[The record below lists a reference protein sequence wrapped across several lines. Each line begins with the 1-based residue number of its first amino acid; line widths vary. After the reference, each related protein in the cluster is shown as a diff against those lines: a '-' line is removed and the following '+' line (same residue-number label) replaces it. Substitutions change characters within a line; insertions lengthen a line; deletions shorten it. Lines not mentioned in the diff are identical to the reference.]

1 MRIAVYS
8 TNVRSTPAG
17 EALRMYLFGV
27 ATSEEVRVLKDYFG
41 KVAEHLRKESAA
53 GSKRAGTSLEFPGN
67 IVHNQKFFVVSFPGI
82 YEVAWKRMTEG
93 AYALWLCCACVFFQG
108 KAGGVNGKHACD
120 DRGCRCNRLAEC
132 APDQARP
139 QIGTTFT
146 DWKGEEKNG
155 DWDGNMPPWGCLWLL
170 LWELN
175 VTICLACKQKP
186 VVVYQTDREFDGV
199 TGTHMGLGNA
209 QCGAGLRSYRM
220 VRGGRGLYGLS
231 ITQKRMHMNAMEK
244 TNFRK
249 RVLNEGDPTPLPA
262 SQAWR
267 GAVPRG

>member
-1 MRIAVYS
+1 MVVCVCPCPYARPYHFSVAAMSIVVNYAS
-8 TNVRSTPAG
+8 GMTAG
-17 EALRMYLFGV
+17 HI
-27 ATSEEVRVLKDYFG
+27 THEETLHFG

-53 GSKRAGTSLEFPGN
+53 GSKRAGTSLEFPGH

-82 YEVAWKRMTEG
+82 YEAAWKRMTEG
-93 AYALWLCCACVFFQG
+93 MYALMLSCACVFFQDKDG
-108 KAGGVNGKHACD
+108 RVNGQHACD
-120 DRGCRCNRLAEC
+120 ERGCRCDRLAEC

-146 DWKGEEKNG
+146 DWKGEEKKG

-175 VTICLACKQKP
+175 VLACLACKQKP

-209 QCGAGLRSYRM
+209 QCGAGLRS
-220 VRGGRGLYGLS
+220 VDGAGGGVLYYVDNTDTHTHARASTNS
-231 ITQKRMHMNAMEK
+231 IADWSVHGCVKHLHTMY
-244 TNFRK
+244 
-249 RVLNEGDPTPLPA
+249 L
-262 SQAWR
+262 
-267 GAVPRG
+267 